1 MDPGC
6 AENATQIADSVFG
19 AIDPHPKPKI
29 IAARRVGLYQKPEN
43 NTSGKPRPIKVT
55 LRSPKAVKFVLSKAN
70 KLRYIEEWEDT
81 FLAPDR
87 SKEERVAYRKLVT
100 ELKQKIS
107 EDSDKYHCIRNG
119 KVISIYRSEKSVED
133 PEHSPVD

>member
-1 MDPGC
+1 MTLG
-6 AENATQIADSVFG
+6 S
-19 AIDPHPKPKI
+19 
-29 IAARRVGLYQKPEN
+29 PE
-43 NTSGKPRPIKVT
+43 
-55 LRSPKAVKFVLSKAN
+55 AVKFVLSKAN

-87 SKEERVAYRKLVT
+87 SKEERVAHRKLVT

-107 EDSDKYHCIRNG
+107 EDSEKYHYIRNG
-119 KVISIYRSEKSVED
+119 KVISIDRSEKSTED